1 MRNDNIR
8 GIAMMIAS
16 MAFFAI
22 EDLFLKFLG
31 PVMPPHQILF
41 LVGYGGAIAFALW
54 AMAIRTPLFTAQT
67 WDRLVLIRIVCD
79 FFGAAFFILA
89 IVSIPLSSLAAII
102 QAIPL
107 FVTLGAVLFL
117 NERVGIRRWAAIL
130 IGFGGVLLIVRPGAA
145 DFQIGMV
152 YAVISV
158 AMLALRDMLMRVIKT
173 TLHSSSFGFYGFF
186 AMGTAGVLIWP
197 FSDHMI
203 QPNAVEWV
211 YIFVAI
217 ITAVLGYFAII
228 ISTRIAEASTVAP
241 YRYTRLIFSTLL
253 AMAFLGERPDLLT
266 WVGSAIVIASGLYT
280 FWRERVRATGEIS

>member
-1 MRNDNIR
+1 MSNDNFR

-41 LVGYGGAIAFALW
+41 LVGYGGAIAFAFW

-67 WDRLVLIRIVCD
+67 CDRLVLIRIVCD

-186 AMGTAGVLIWP
+186 CDGNSGGFDL
-197 FSDHMI
+197 
-203 QPNAVEWV
+203 
-211 YIFVAI
+211 AI
-217 ITAVLGYFAII
+217 L
-228 ISTRIAEASTVAP
+228 
-241 YRYTRLIFSTLL
+241 
-253 AMAFLGERPDLLT
+253 
-266 WVGSAIVIASGLYT
+266 
-280 FWRERVRATGEIS
+280 

>member
-41 LVGYGGAIAFALW
+41 LVGYGGALAFALW
-54 AMAIRTPLFTAQT
+54 ALTIRTPLFNAQT
-67 WDRLVLIRIVCD
+67 WDRLVLIRILCD

-173 TLHSSSFGFYGFF
+173 TLHSASFGFYGFF
-186 AMGTAGVLIWP
+186 V
-197 FSDHMI
+197 
-203 QPNAVEWV
+203 
-211 YIFVAI
+211 
-217 ITAVLGYFAII
+217 I

-241 YRYTRLIFSTLL
+241 YRYSRLIFSTLL

-280 FWRERVRATGEIS
+280 FWRERVRAKGEFPKVTCLRNC

>member
-1 MRNDNIR
+1 
-8 GIAMMIAS
+8 
-16 MAFFAI
+16 
-22 EDLFLKFLG
+22 LFNTETL
-31 PVMPPHQILF
+31 
-41 LVGYGGAIAFALW
+41 
-54 AMAIRTPLFTAQT
+54 
-67 WDRLVLIRIVCD
+67 DRLVLIRIICD

-117 NERVGIRRWAAIL
+117 NERVGVRRWAAIL

-158 AMLALRDMLMRVIKT
+158 AMLALRDMPMRVINT
-173 TLHSSSFGFYGFF
+173 TLHSASFGFYGFF
-186 AMGTAGVLIWP
+186 AMGSAGVLIWP

-203 QPNAVEWV
+203 QPTALEWV
-211 YIFVAI
+211 YILVAVV
-217 ITAVLGYFAII
+217 TAVLGYFAII

-280 FWRERVRATGEIS
+280 FWRERLRATEEFS

>member
-1 MRNDNIR
+1 MQVGCGGPDAIKRR
-8 GIAMMIAS
+8 GHVAALGHELGGVFAAAKPALVKPLEKVVVARVTRGVGEERIGAHFFQGDKEVGVGF
-16 MAFFAI
+16 FFAI
-22 EDLFLKFLG
+22 
-31 PVMPPHQILF
+31 
-41 LVGYGGAIAFALW
+41 GA
-54 AMAIRTPLFTAQT
+54 
-67 WDRLVLIRIVCD
+67 
-79 FFGAAFFILA
+79 
-89 IVSIPLSSLAAII
+89 
-102 QAIPL
+102 
-107 FVTLGAVLFL
+107 VTLGAVLFL
-117 NERVGIRRWAAIL
+117 NERVGIRRWVAIL

-253 AMAFLGERPDLLT
+253 AMAFLGERPDLMT

>member
-1 MRNDNIR
+1 
-8 GIAMMIAS
+8 MMIAS

-22 EDLFLKFLG
+22 EEFLKFLG
-31 PVMPPHQILF
+31 PVMPRIKSCFCGLWRCAG
-41 LVGYGGAIAFALW
+41 LCGGIGH
-54 AMAIRTPLFTAQT
+54 RTPLFNAQT

-158 AMLALRDMLMRVIKT
+158 AMLALRDMLMQVINT
-173 TLHSSSFGFYGFF
+173 TLHSASFGFY
-186 AMGTAGVLIWP
+186 
-197 FSDHMI
+197 D
-203 QPNAVEWV
+203 
-211 YIFVAI
+211 
-217 ITAVLGYFAII
+217 
-228 ISTRIAEASTVAP
+228 
-241 YRYTRLIFSTLL
+241 
-253 AMAFLGERPDLLT
+253 FLRWGQR
-266 WVGSAIVIASGLYT
+266 GC
-280 FWRERVRATGEIS
+280 

>member
-1 MRNDNIR
+1 
-8 GIAMMIAS
+8 
-16 MAFFAI
+16 
-22 EDLFLKFLG
+22 
-31 PVMPPHQILF
+31 MPPHQILF
-41 LVGYGGAIAFALW
+41 FVGYGGALVFAIW
-54 AMAIRTPLFTAQT
+54 AISIHTPLFNAETF
-67 WDRLVLIRIVCD
+67 DRLILIRIVCD

-107 FVTLGAVLFL
+107 FVTVGAVLFL

-145 DFQIGMV
+145 DFQIGMI

-173 TLHSSSFGFYGFF
+173 TLHSASFGFYGFF
-186 AMGTAGVLIWP
+186 AMGSAGVLIWP
-197 FSDHMI
+197 FSGHMV
-203 QPNAVEWV
+203 QPATLQWV
-211 YIFVAI
+211 YIFVAV

-253 AMAFLGERPDLLT
+253 AMAFLGERPDLMT

-280 FWRERVRATGEIS
+280 FWRERLRSEDDIS

>member
-41 LVGYGGAIAFALW
+41 LVGYGGALAFALW
-54 AMAIRTPLFTAQT
+54 ALTIRTPLFNAQT
-67 WDRLVLIRIVCD
+67 WDRLVLIRILCD

-173 TLHSSSFGFYGFF
+173 TLHSASFGFYGFF

-203 QPNAVEWV
+203 
-211 YIFVAI
+211 
-217 ITAVLGYFAII
+217 LGYFAII

-241 YRYTRLIFSTLL
+241 YRYSRLIFSTLL

-280 FWRERVRATGEIS
+280 FWRERVRAKGEFPKVTCLRNC